1 MDFLG
6 AALGIS
12 ICPLS
17 LIFIVAI
24 CVGTVQIL
32 FWFNFALSFTLQ
44 LSVNLCYTER
54 GSFIRCPIKV
64 FVFTY
69 IYLTIS

>member
-1 MDFLG
+1 MTMDFLG

-12 ICPLS
+12 ICLTS

-24 CVGTVQIL
+24 CVGTVQIM
-32 FWFNFALSFTLQ
+32 FWFKFALRLTLQ

-54 GSFIRCPIKV
+54 RSFIRCQIKV
-64 FVFTY
+64 FV
-69 IYLTIS
+69 LK